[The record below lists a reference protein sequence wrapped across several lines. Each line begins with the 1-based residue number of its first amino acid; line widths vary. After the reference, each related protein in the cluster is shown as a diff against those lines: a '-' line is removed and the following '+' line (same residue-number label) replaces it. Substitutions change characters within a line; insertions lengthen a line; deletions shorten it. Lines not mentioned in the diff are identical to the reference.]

1 MDTVGPMARTVEDC
15 AITLSAIAGPD
26 PRDAYS
32 STAPV
37 PDYRSTLRR
46 DARGLRVGIVKELTM
61 GDFVNDEVQGAVLKA
76 VEEMGSMGATLREV
90 SIPLA
95 AYGNLI
101 MWGILYVEATAIYR
115 EWARECLLEENEE
128 LPITYL
134 IGSILPA
141 EFYYKA
147 QKLRELLRQQVM
159 QVLED
164 VDVLISPTVE
174 SVAPS
179 VSKETPQVT
188 KESVIE
194 NLLQAPFMVTPA
206 HPLAGIPA
214 ISLPC
219 GFASGEDGMPI
230 GLQIGG
236 RPFEDATV
244 MSLAHAYEQRTG
256 WFRREPDLSALAG

>member
-1 MDTVGPMARTVEDC
+1 M
-15 AITLSAIAGPD
+15 
-26 PRDAYS
+26 
-32 STAPV
+32 
-37 PDYRSTLRR
+37 
-46 DARGLRVGIVKELTM
+46 
-61 GDFVNDEVQGAVLKA
+61 
-76 VEEMGSMGATLREV
+76 

-179 VSKETPQVT
+179 VSKETPTVT

-194 NLLQAPFMVTPA
+194 NLVRAPLHGHHPPIHWRAYRPIKPTLWVRVGRGWNA
-206 HPLAGIPA
+206 HRVADRG
-214 ISLPC
+214 
-219 GFASGEDGMPI
+219 
-230 GLQIGG
+230 
-236 RPFEDATV
+236 
-244 MSLAHAYEQRTG
+244 
-256 WFRREPDLSALAG
+256 